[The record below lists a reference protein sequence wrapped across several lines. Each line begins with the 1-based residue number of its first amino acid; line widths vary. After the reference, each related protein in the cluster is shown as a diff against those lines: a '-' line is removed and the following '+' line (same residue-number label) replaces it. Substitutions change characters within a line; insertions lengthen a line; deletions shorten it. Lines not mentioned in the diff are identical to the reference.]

1 MWFSTLE
8 EYEKEVVACGLQTAA
23 SFFAEKPTVT
33 VGGIGMNWQAQW
45 ICPAADM
52 ERVCPRFYKRF
63 TPRSPVTAARLS
75 ITAAGVYD
83 AFLNGEKLGDA
94 LLAPGWTSYE
104 TRHQYQT
111 YDLTERL
118 VIGAENTLSVLV
130 AEGWYRSGMA
140 PWTEANRVR
149 YRLPAAIFGQ
159 IELDYADGTRQVLPT
174 DESWQVSESPLR
186 FCNILQGE
194 VYDARPTEYPRGA
207 VALCAAYREN
217 RLIPQEGVVN
227 RAQERIAPRRLF
239 RTPKGETVLDFGQ
252 NMTGFV
258 SFTLQ
263 AHDGERVRL
272 SHGEVLDGDGNFY
285 NENYRTA
292 RSELTYICREGQQ
305 SYTPSLT
312 FYGFRYVRLDE
323 FPGDPAQ
330 AQFTAVEVHAA
341 MERTGRLVSGH
352 PLLNRLFE
360 NIVWGQKD
368 NFLEV
373 PTDCPQRDER
383 LGWTGDAQV
392 FMGAACYQFRVLP
405 FFRKWLRDMAAEQDD
420 RGKVGHT
427 VPDMMRIDPECSAGW
442 GDAACICPW
451 QLYRMYGD
459 RETLAEEYPLM
470 TGWIRYITR
479 STTQPDLWIGGTHF
493 GDWLAMDAP
502 AGTRKG
508 ATDPDLI
515 ASAYYY
521 YSTGLVIRAGR
532 VLGEDV
538 SAYEALAARS
548 RAAFQRRFPDYPTQT
563 ACALAICFGL
573 AADPLAVGRQLAR
586 LVQDNGNRLT
596 TGFIGTPYLLHA
608 LHRTGHTELAYT
620 LLLQEQFPSWLYSV
634 KRGATTVWEHWD
646 GINEQGELWDKN
658 MNSFN
663 HYAYGAV
670 ADWVF
675 SVAAGIQPVEERPGF
690 AAVRIE
696 PHPDRRLGM
705 LEATLETAHGTI
717 RSRWEYDGAGVCR
730 YTVDTP
736 VEAEL
741 QVAGEHRR
749 VAPGQ
754 YIFYG
759 KE

>member
-1 MWFSTLE
+1 
-8 EYEKEVVACGLQTAA
+8 
-23 SFFAEKPTVT
+23 
-33 VGGIGMNWQAQW
+33 
-45 ICPAADM
+45 
-52 ERVCPRFYKRF
+52 
-63 TPRSPVTAARLS
+63 
-75 ITAAGVYD
+75 
-83 AFLNGEKLGDA
+83 
-94 LLAPGWTSYE
+94 
-104 TRHQYQT
+104 
-111 YDLTERL
+111 
-118 VIGAENTLSVLV
+118 
-130 AEGWYRSGMA
+130 
-140 PWTEANRVR
+140 
-149 YRLPAAIFGQ
+149 
-159 IELDYADGTRQVLPT
+159 
-174 DESWQVSESPLR
+174 
-186 FCNILQGE
+186 
-194 VYDARPTEYPRGA
+194 
-207 VALCAAYREN
+207 
-217 RLIPQEGVVN
+217 
-227 RAQERIAPRRLF
+227 
-239 RTPKGETVLDFGQ
+239 
-252 NMTGFV
+252 
-258 SFTLQ
+258 
-263 AHDGERVRL
+263 
-272 SHGEVLDGDGNFY
+272 
-285 NENYRTA
+285 
-292 RSELTYICREGQQ
+292 
-305 SYTPSLT
+305 
-312 FYGFRYVRLDE
+312 
-323 FPGDPAQ
+323 
-330 AQFTAVEVHAA
+330 

-470 TGWIRYITR
+470 TGWIRYIIR

-696 PHPDRRLGM
+696 SHPDRRLGM
-705 LEATLETAHGTI
+705 VNHYVVECGGVCGMAAQYNLRDFQLQCSEDGQQWHTVATVSDNTLSKVDAGIETVSARYFRLWITKANSAPGAEEQ
-717 RSRWEYDGAGVCR
+717 RSVVVSELRLYGMPDLAVRPTPADADPDNSGEDGWTEPAEDGAEDSSSAADDGR
-730 YTVDTP
+730 PSGTKR
-736 VEAEL
+736 
-741 QVAGEHRR
+741 RR
-749 VAPGQ
+749 VVRRTVQTTVWVYVVIAGAAVLVSSGVVFLVVYCKKHRPTA
-754 YIFYG
+754 
-759 KE
+759 